1 MGLKEDENMGLG
13 ILPGHQRP
21 TVAEFLSVKLEAEA
35 SPYLLQRALETE
47 PDALLLVDVRDAA
60 SYEREHIRGAVNVR
74 AESIVTGLAS
84 LPKDKLIVCYCWDIS
99 CALAPKAALELAQKG
114 YKVKYLVGGIEEWKR
129 KGFSLERAVHGE
141 RRLGA

>member
-1 MGLKEDENMGLG
+1 MGLG
-13 ILPGHQRP
+13 ILPTHQKP
-21 TVAEFLSVKLEAEA
+21 TVAEYLSVKLEAEA
-35 SPYLLQRALETE
+35 SPYLLHRTLETE
-47 PDALLLVDVRDAA
+47 PETLLLVDVRDDA

-84 LPKDKLIVCYCWDIS
+84 LPKDKLIVCYCWDVS

-129 KGFSLERAVHGE
+129 KGFSVERVLHGE
-141 RRLGA
+141 QLLGA